1 MLAFGRPLE
10 TDDPSNKTGRDQ
22 LGCAYFGLLSVVASA
37 LGSVL
42 AAAIFSAEFVFSA
55 SHSAARFSRWEA
67 LGEFPFI
74 FGMVF
79 FFGAALAIP
88 IGLIMGLPMLA
99 ICRSVISRVPV
110 ASTLAF
116 AVIGLLGGFAIQ
128 QFGGSAGLDNAELV
142 FGACVGGMH
151 PLVYCRAKGLTWS
164 RLSVAFLLAA
174 AFVPALAFAG
184 EDFEN
189 LNKSRDEFDKR
200 CADRYGSM
208 VFVADRKA
216 IEQVKSPVPIDGKWL
231 NQRKWLSLYA
241 REKQYP
247 INADQVLLA
256 RDYAYVPSGV
266 AGWITGGRRVERHCF
281 SEKSGRSF
289 QALRE
294 RGFGKRPTL
303 GDLTD

>member
-1 MLAFGRPLE
+1 MSKRLASFRQIGS
-10 TDDPSNKTGRDQ
+10 DKS
-22 LGCAYFGLLSVVASA
+22 GCAYFGFLSVAASVLGAA
-37 LGSVL
+37 LG
-42 AAAIFSAEFVFSA
+42 AAVFSA
-55 SHSAARFSRWEA
+55 DFIFSSSRLASQQNFWQA
-67 LGEFPFI
+67 VGELPLV

-79 FFGAALAIP
+79 FFGAAVAVP
-88 IGLIMGLPMLA
+88 VGLIMGLPMLA
-99 ICRSVISRVPV
+99 ICRSVISRFPV

-116 AVIGLLGGFAIQ
+116 AVIGLLGGFVIQ

-151 PLVYCRAKGLTWS
+151 PLVYCRAKGFTWS
-164 RLSVAFLLAA
+164 RLSVAFLVAA

-189 LNKSRDEFDKR
+189 LNKSREEFDVR

-216 IEQVKSPVPIDGKWL
+216 IEQVKYPAPIDGKWL
-231 NQRKWLSLYA
+231 NQRKWRSLYA

-247 INADQVLLA
+247 ISTAHVLLA
-256 RDYAYVPSGV
+256 RDYAYVPGGF
-266 AGWITGGRRVERHCF
+266 AGWITGGRRIERHCF

-303 GDLTD
+303 ADLSD